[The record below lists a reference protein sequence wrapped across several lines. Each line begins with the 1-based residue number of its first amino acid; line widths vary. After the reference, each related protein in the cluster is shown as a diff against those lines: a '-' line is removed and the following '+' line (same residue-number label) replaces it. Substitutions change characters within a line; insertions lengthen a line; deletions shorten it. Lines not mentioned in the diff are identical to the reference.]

1 MSHIAAQSNQGEDV
15 NWLVDA
21 ISRMIRPIVRFSIG
35 RISCSALV
43 DLVRLVYVQEARNH
57 LQSQNPDK
65 KVTRS
70 ALALLCGMDG
80 RAIKTFED
88 SVNREYVASDVCSE
102 ATILGVWKNDDT
114 FRDPDTGEPAELLIH
129 GPHGTFQRLVTR
141 AAGRAVT
148 VQTALE
154 KLIDSGN
161 VSLNEDGT
169 HVTLID
175 PYYQPVKHSERA
187 AIEASSLAIGRLGA
201 TLKHNID
208 RFDQD
213 QPPWLQQDRW
223 CTRIPTERLDV
234 IRAEMRAVLNR
245 HILEIEH
252 YLDSEEKPASD
263 PEESMVGVGWY
274 YWEKSVTPGLTES
287 DSNQS

>member
-1 MSHIAAQSNQGEDV
+1 MSRIAAHSNQGEDV

-21 ISRMIRPIVRFSIG
+21 ISRMVRPIVRFSIG

-43 DLVRLVYVQEARNH
+43 DLVRLTYVQEARNH
-57 LQSQNPDK
+57 LQEENPDK

-88 SVNREYVASDVCSE
+88 NANREYVASDVCSE

-114 FRDPDTGEPAELLIH
+114 FRDPDTGEPAALLIH

-154 KLIDSGN
+154 KLVDSGN
-161 VSLNEDGT
+161 VSLSEDGT
-169 HVTLID
+169 RVTLID
-175 PYYQPVKHSERA
+175 PVYQPVKHSERA
-187 AIEASSLAIGRLGA
+187 AIEASSLALSRLGA

-208 RFDQD
+208 RFDKNQS
-213 QPPWLQQDRW
+213 PWLQQDRW

-245 HILEIEH
+245 HILEIEE
-252 YLDSEEKPASD
+252 YLDNEEKPASE
-263 PEESMVGVGWY
+263 PEDSMVGVGWY
-274 YWEKSVTPGLTES
+274 YWEKSVSPRPEKS
-287 DSNQS
+287 DIKQA

>member
-1 MSHIAAQSNQGEDV
+1 MAPIAAQANQGEDV

-21 ISRMIRPIVRFSIG
+21 ISRMVRPIVRFSLG

-43 DLVRLVYVQEARNH
+43 DLVRLAYVQEARNH
-57 LQSQNPDK
+57 LQAENPDK

-88 SVNREYVASDVCSE
+88 NANREYVASDVCSE

-114 FRDPDTGEPAELLIH
+114 FRDPETGEPASLLIH
-129 GPHGTFQRLVTR
+129 GPYGTFQRLVTR

-154 KLIDSGN
+154 KLVDSGN
-161 VSLNEDGT
+161 VSLSEDGT
-169 HVTLID
+169 HVSLID

-187 AIEASSLAIGRLGA
+187 AIEASSLAVGRLGA

-208 RFDQD
+208 RFSSDQ
-213 QPPWLQQDRW
+213 QPWLQQDRW
-223 CTRIPTERLDV
+223 CTRIPKDRLEV
-234 IRAEMRAVLNR
+234 IRAEMRAVLSR
-245 HILEIEH
+245 HILEIEN
-252 YLDSEEKPASD
+252 YLDSEEKPASQ
-263 PEESMVGVGWY
+263 PEDTMVGVGWY
-274 YWEKSVTPGLTES
+274 YWEKSAPLEPEKP
-287 DSNQS
+287 DSTQA